1 MKDKHWQAGRSAKKL
16 AEYFISANGY
26 MPKEISGILTSL
38 NISDK
43 NEFYG
48 EPEAITNFSTKGEGR
63 NHDLL
68 ITNRKDIVIGIEAK
82 VDETLGNYVLKELLN
97 YPSENKIERIKN
109 FYNEIYGDKQY
120 SAPNVR
126 YQLLTATSGTLI
138 EARKAN
144 LSKAVLL
151 IITFIDSYNIDK
163 MKIDNNIRDIEE
175 YKNSLLSKEDGNKI
189 NVPGFA
195 DIDFYIEHIELK
207 L

>member
-109 FYNEIYGDKQY
+109 FYDEIYGDKQY

-126 YQLLTATSGTLI
+126 YKLLTSTSGTLI
-138 EARKAN
+138 EARKAKI
-144 LSKAVLL
+144 SKALLL
-151 IITFIDSYNIDK
+151 IITFINKYNTDK
-163 MKIDNNIRDIEE
+163 IKVDNNIKDSEE
-175 YKNSLLSKEDGNKI
+175 YKRSLLNGKLSDKFNL
-189 NVPGFA
+189 PGFSQ
-195 DIDFYIEHIELK
+195 IDFYIEHIEINF
-207 L
+207 